1 MKIFKNDI
9 EKLERLT
16 RRERLGE
23 LLIRYRLITL
33 SKLLDLMEEYRVQ
46 KSIPLGEFLV
56 EKGLIN
62 RKVLGELLNLQKS
75 QDKVI
80 NKCLKELGLMTD
92 EEKWARLTKH
102 EKLGELLVR
111 QQKLKLADLIKL
123 MEQQEHTRPERLLG
137 DIVVK
142 EGLLSNDELDIVL
155 AVQQKQ
161 IQTIVKT
168 VKELTNIAQLPINVK
183 IRLFY

>member
-23 LLIRYRLITL
+23 LLIRYRLITI
-33 SKLLDLMEEYRVQ
+33 SKLLDLMEEYKTKNSV
-46 KSIPLGEFLV
+46 PLGEFLV
-56 EKGLIN
+56 ERGLIN
-62 RKVLGELLNLQKS
+62 RKVLGELLSLQKS

-80 NKCLKELGLMTD
+80 NNCLKELGFMTD
-92 EEKWARLTKH
+92 EEKWSRLTKH
-102 EKLGELLVR
+102 EKLGELLIR
-111 QQKLKLADLIKL
+111 DKKIKLADLIRL
-123 MEQQEHTRPERLLG
+123 MEQQEHIRPERLLG
-137 DIVVK
+137 ELVVK
-142 EGLLSNDELDIVL
+142 EGLLSNQELDKIL
-155 AVQQKQ
+155 AIQQKQ
-161 IQTIVKT
+161 IQTIIKT